1 MKRLQRRGIRAI
13 ASSFLLLTGSAAWA
27 DGMAPN
33 SGLVHFTG
41 EIVADPYQVTS
52 PAPPSAADIV
62 RSRPGAPGQLMFERR
77 STERPSACIGVQAV
91 RDEAVDL
98 AFVDARGRPQAM
110 QAGRLHCIGQ
120 DGGMLSVAPRAAG
133 ARLAALVTVA
143 YD

>member
-27 DGMAPN
+27 DGMPPN

-41 EIVADPYQVTS
+41 EIVEGPYQITS
-52 PAPPSAADIV
+52 PAPSSAGDIV
-62 RSRPGAPGQLMFERR
+62 RRRRGTPGHLVFERR

-98 AFVDARGRPQAM
+98 AFVDARGRRQAM